1 MFEIIEVFPICRICL
16 DKFVGFDGQ
25 KRPQAILMPIL
36 RKKFFAKSSI
46 KSTGYKNFRAGAI
59 LAQAMQ

>member
-1 MFEIIEVFPICRICL
+1 MFEIIDVFPICRICL

-25 KRPQAILMPIL
+25 KRPYAILMPIFS
-36 RKKFFAKSSI
+36 KNFFVKSSI

-59 LAQAMQ
+59 LARAMH